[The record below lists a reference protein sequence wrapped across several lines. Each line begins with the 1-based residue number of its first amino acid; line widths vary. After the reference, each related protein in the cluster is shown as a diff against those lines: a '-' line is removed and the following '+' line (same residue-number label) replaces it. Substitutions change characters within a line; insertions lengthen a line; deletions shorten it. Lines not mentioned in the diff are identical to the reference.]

1 MKSIFTI
8 ENVYKVFVSLTVAT
22 IIVTILVLSS
32 DVKASNPVEGN
43 PVVKA
48 DPTTEN
54 VIWIDEAAFEK
65 WQFEQSQFLTRINNK
80 ALVAEFLFLCEN
92 SSYIATIEN
101 WHKFIHNYKA
111 FYSAY
116 RAYKQGF
123 NVEFDDLLN

>member
-1 MKSIFTI
+1 MKKVFTI
-8 ENVYKVFVSLTVAT
+8 EVIYKLFVILAVSVIVFALNNEVFA
-22 IIVTILVLSS
+22 
-32 DVKASNPVEGN
+32 EGN
-43 PVVKA
+43 PTEDKA
-48 DPTTEN
+48 NPETEN
-54 VIWIDEAAFEK
+54 IIWSDEAAFEK
-65 WQFEQSQFLTRINNK
+65 WQFEQAQFLTRINNK

-123 NVEFDDLLN
+123 SVEFDDILD

>member
-1 MKSIFTI
+1 MK
-8 ENVYKVFVSLTVAT
+8 KVFSIEVIYKLFVILAATVIVLTISIEGFAAN
-22 IIVTILVLSS
+22 LVE
-32 DVKASNPVEGN
+32 NN

-48 DPTTEN
+48 DPTTN
-54 VIWIDEAAFEK
+54 NIIWTDEAAFEK
-65 WQFEQSQFLTRINNK
+65 WQFEQAQFLTRISNK

-92 SSYIATIEN
+92 SAYIATIEN

-123 NVEFDDLLN
+123 TVEFDDLLN